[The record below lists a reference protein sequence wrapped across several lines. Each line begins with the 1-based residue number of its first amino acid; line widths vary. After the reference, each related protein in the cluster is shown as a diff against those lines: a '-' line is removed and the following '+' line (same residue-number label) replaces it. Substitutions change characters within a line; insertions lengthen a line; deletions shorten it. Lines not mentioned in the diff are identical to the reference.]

1 MNDPVSQELARRAAE
16 KLPWR
21 GALLLAL
28 ALHLAALVTLLVAAR
43 PAHKALTLPTVRVH
57 LGPLPSPAGSP
68 TAAPATGPVPA
79 ARPTPPPPAK
89 PAGVS
94 ATLGKAPAPSRKAV
108 RADKK
113 AAGPAAAK
121 EKSQASTRDQPAA
134 SAPPAGGPTG
144 DTLMAGSGRGL
155 GVAAAPSDGPP
166 FPYQYYLERL
176 LVAIEQNWFKPQAPA
191 GTRARVLCRI
201 ARSGR
206 LLEAGLEETSGH
218 GAFDRAALRAV
229 YAAAPF
235 PPLPQ
240 GFGGSELILHL
251 EFVQ

>member
-21 GALLLAL
+21 GAMLLAL
-28 ALHLAALVTLLVAAR
+28 ALHLAALGALLVAAR
-43 PAHKALTLPTVRVH
+43 PAHKALTLPAVRVH
-57 LGPLPSPAGSP
+57 LAPLPSAASSP
-68 TAAPATGPVPA
+68 TAAPASGPAPA
-79 ARPTPPPPAK
+79 ARPSQSPPAK
-89 PAGVS
+89 PAGAS
-94 ATLGKAPAPSRKAV
+94 ATSRNPARKAV

-113 AAGPAAAK
+113 PAGPAAAK
-121 EKSQASTRDQPAA
+121 ERSQAPTRDQPTAG
-134 SAPPAGGPTG
+134 APSPGGPAGGTG
-144 DTLMAGSGRGL
+144 MAGSGRGL

-166 FPYQYYLERL
+166 FPYPYYLERL
-176 LVAIEQNWFKPQAPA
+176 LVAIEQNWFKPQAPV

-206 LLEAGLEETSGH
+206 LLEAGLEEASGH